1 MHTLSLTMYPFLPAI
16 AIQQPFRSA
25 LATLFIFGIMLA
37 TPAATRRIRHRLAG
51 DDAEASSALN
61 DEEKIRLQQEHA
73 ILQKR
78 LDAQC
83 PRLAYMATLEQMVDE
98 QRAKLSEA
106 ADLEKK
112 VEDQSVRLDRATC
125 LLRTYSDIGEMGRMI
140 QSEHNIRQ
148 KVVEK
153 LVKECGE
160 EAMVEEKMK
169 WWRQALEAEQKLA
182 AAGKDDE
189 GREADMGMMRDMV
202 RELEDSNEQRK
213 SRIEELEKEIVMLQS
228 RVDAG
233 TRVIELF
240 GKRVNELQ
248 TRLSE
253 LEERE
258 KEEEA
263 KDGSVYSGF
272 TITVPFQGRRRA
284 MSDVSGWSLSHLS
297 DID

>member
-1 MHTLSLTMYPFLPAI
+1 
-16 AIQQPFRSA
+16 
-25 LATLFIFGIMLA
+25 MLA
-37 TPAATRRIRHRLAG
+37 TPAATNSFRRSLAG

-78 LDAQC
+78 LDAQR

-112 VEDQSVRLDRATC
+112 VEDQRVRLDRATC
-125 LLRTYSDIGEMGRMI
+125 LLRTYGDIGEMGRMI

-169 WWRQALEAEQKLA
+169 WWRQALEAEQQLA

-258 KEEEA
+258 KEEGT

-297 DID
+297 GLD